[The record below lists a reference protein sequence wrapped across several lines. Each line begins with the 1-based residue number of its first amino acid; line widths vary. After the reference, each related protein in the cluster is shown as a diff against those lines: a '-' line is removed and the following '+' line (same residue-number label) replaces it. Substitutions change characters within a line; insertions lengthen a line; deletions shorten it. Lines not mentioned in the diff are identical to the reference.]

1 MKGADDLLCKQ
12 GLAVD
17 IETGNISLDWPRKRV
32 SDFFGDK
39 YSWDLLAA
47 RSVWAFGPDKQGP
60 NVLLDDTLPAEV
72 DKNLLNAVKGSITQ
86 VPASENPP
94 LYFSLLAAWLAALV
108 LVAAWWLHRCLLPA
122 LCIACC
128 TMLACRTGEG
138 LPLGLDMH
146 YRNVLLATTPAVL
159 SSLLERAV

>member
-1 MKGADDLLCKQ
+1 MNVLLLQ

-17 IETGNISLDWPRKRV
+17 IETGNISLDWPRKKV

-72 DKNLLNAVKGSITQ
+72 DKNLLNAVKDSIIQ
-86 VPASENPP
+86 VTLPNCYWSASFVIRFEP
-94 LYFSLLAAWLAALV
+94 
-108 LVAAWWLHRCLLPA
+108 C
-122 LCIACC
+122 
-128 TMLACRTGEG
+128 
-138 LPLGLDMH
+138 
-146 YRNVLLATTPAVL
+146 
-159 SSLLERAV
+159 